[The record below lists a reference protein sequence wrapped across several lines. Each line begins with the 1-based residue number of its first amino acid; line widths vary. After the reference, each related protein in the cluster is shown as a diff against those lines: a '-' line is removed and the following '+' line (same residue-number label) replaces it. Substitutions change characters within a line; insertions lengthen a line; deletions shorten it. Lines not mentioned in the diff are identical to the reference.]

1 MASSQPMS
9 LATRCPAC
17 STVFR
22 VVQDQLRVS
31 EGWVRCGQCQEV
43 FNALETLFDL
53 GPPGQ
58 NPAPEPAPAKFTDVA
73 GPPDEAPPA
82 DPVAAAT
89 EADDWVASAPDPVD
103 TRHADASVE
112 VSAENEPAEGAQAA
126 VVTDPAEPEQEPS
139 TSRFMGPV
147 PDWSRRPAARRRK
160 KAKPATGTM
169 GEAHAHA
176 TQGARRRRRQPSF
189 VRQAEHAAFWRRPW
203 VRAGLGTMAG
213 ALMVL
218 LGAQAAYQY
227 RDDLAARAP
236 ALEPAL
242 HAGCAW
248 LGCRLAAPL
257 ALERIRLDSS
267 DLTRT
272 EREQVLRFTA
282 ELHNTADHAVRRP
295 ALEVTFTDSQGQL
308 LARKVMLPAAL
319 AVRGDAIDAD
329 ASWRVDARLAVGS
342 LQISGYTVEVFYP

>member
-1 MASSQPMS
+1 
-9 LATRCPAC
+9 
-17 STVFR
+17 
-22 VVQDQLRVS
+22 
-31 EGWVRCGQCQEV
+31 
-43 FNALETLFDL
+43 
-53 GPPGQ
+53 
-58 NPAPEPAPAKFTDVA
+58 
-73 GPPDEAPPA
+73 
-82 DPVAAAT
+82 
-89 EADDWVASAPDPVD
+89 
-103 TRHADASVE
+103 
-112 VSAENEPAEGAQAA
+112 
-126 VVTDPAEPEQEPS
+126 
-139 TSRFMGPV
+139 MGPV

-295 ALEVTFTDSQGQL
+295 ALEVTFTDSRIARLRHHHHLPRALCPADHARQVHILNVSSWCRRCGASTAAAPATSPTACTCWAARRGDGRAGQ
-308 LARKVMLPAAL
+308 RRRRLPARLRLGAWTPRRCCAPVTPTPPRHDHHRPRQQPDHRL
-319 AVRGDAIDAD
+319 PPRRDAAGAQHRCPATAATSGWPSSRPTAATPCCSHAAAAGTPP
-329 ASWRVDARLAVGS
+329 ASRSSSTPARACRCSTATS
-342 LQISGYTVEVFYP
+342 LGTSWHRPPGWP